1 MSRMPMNA
9 YRAVVLGLSLLVPAV
24 APQALAD
31 DRAPCFDAALQGQ
44 MLRDQH
50 KLIEARAQFLVCAH
64 PECPTG
70 MHSDCANWLDAVER
84 SMPTVVLAATDG
96 AGGSLADVAVQ
107 MDGHPVVAGLDGTA
121 IDVNPGI
128 HKFRFE
134 RADGSTAER
143 IVQVNEGDKNVRI
156 AVVIDASPPPAPPL
170 KPPSSQGSTALRV
183 LGLTLG
189 TVGVAG
195 VIEGTVFG
203 LFTASK
209 IAEQK
214 SDCPTSGCTER
225 GHALAITDHST
236 ATTDGTISTVS
247 FIAGGA
253 LAVTGALLFLTPN
266 GGSSKRQQTGLTVL
280 PSAGPGGGALFLRG
294 EF

>member
-1 MSRMPMNA
+1 MPMKA
-9 YRAVVLGLSLLVPAV
+9 HRVLVLGLSLLFPAM
-24 APQALAD
+24 APEALAD

-70 MHSDCANWLDAVER
+70 MHSDCAGWLDAVER

-96 AGGSLADVAVQ
+96 NGASIADVAVQ
-107 MDGHPVVAGLDGTA
+107 IDGKPVVAGLDGTA
-121 IDVNPGI
+121 MDVNPGI

-143 IVQVNEGDKNVRI
+143 IVQVNEGEKSVQI
-156 AVVIDASPPPAPPL
+156 AVVFEALPAPAPPL
-170 KPPSSQGSTALRV
+170 KRPSAQGPSAQRV
-183 LGLTLG
+183 LGLTAG
-189 TVGVAG
+189 VVGVAG
-195 VIEGTVFG
+195 VIEGAVFG
-203 LFTASK
+203 LFTVSK

-214 SDCPTSGCTER
+214 SDCAPSACTES
-225 GHALAITDHST
+225 GHALAVTDHST
-236 ATTDGTISTVS
+236 ATTDGAISTVS

-253 LAVTGALLFLTPN
+253 LAVTGALLYFTAG
-266 GGSSKRQQTGLTVL
+266 GGSSKRPQTGLAVV
-280 PSAGPGGGALFLRG
+280 PSAGPGGGSLFLRG